1 MFNEEFHLE
10 QPIRWGMVGGGR
22 GSQNGGQL
30 LKAEQQQFSAHEHSS
45 FLHVAR
51 GRPGQTVSAGPAQ
64 RRA

>member
-1 MFNEEFHLE
+1 MINGEKILDH
-10 QPIRWGMVGGGR
+10 PIRWAMVGGGR

>member
-1 MFNEEFHLE
+1 MYYGEKRVEN
-10 QPIRWGMVGGGR
+10 PIRWGMVGGGR

>member
-1 MFNEEFHLE
+1 MFNEELHLE
-10 QPIRWGMVGGGR
+10 QPLRWGMVGGGR